1 MAVALRV
8 SEPPPRKPAPREQ
21 RSPAGRPGDQSKE
34 HLATVLRQGSG
45 PESYLPELLRASA
58 FLVLSLEVLYA
69 VEHWYFAPSAFYST
83 FAYHLL
89 NIAIGAGFLCL
100 SYSRALTRFW
110 RAATLFVC
118 ASLIA
123 STTVIGLTGD
133 TVEPLFVTVLAIVI
147 GAGSLVPWDRP
158 WQAVTSAAGVLCF
171 YGLTRAHHGADPN
184 ALVHWIGLTMT
195 VGIAQFSVLIQQR
208 YRSEIADKMRALTDK
223 HRELREQIMAR
234 ERLAAERE
242 AAQTRLAE
250 REAALRKIFDSALD
264 MIMVTRVADGSF
276 LRVNEQFLKLSG
288 YTRAEVLNVRS
299 TELGIW
305 AKPEQREEFRKRL
318 KGAAFVSNME
328 MDFTTKSGDIVPLLA
343 SAVPV
348 EIDGERCVLTIS
360 RDVRDVRESERKIR
374 ESEARFRRIFESNL
388 DIVMVSNL
396 ASGKLVEVNQ
406 QFVRRTAIAREQA
419 IGRDEVELGL
429 WADPKQRRRFLAE
442 LRARGSVEGI
452 EASVAIRGKRT
463 IPVLA
468 SAVTIQLEGQDCCMV
483 VFRDI
488 SELKENERRL
498 KESEEKFRQIFEK
511 SADVVVVTSLA
522 DRTILEVNDQFVQ
535 RTGLSREQVI
545 GHSDLEVGFWNDADT
560 RESFRRELIEH
571 GYVQNLEVKLRLSA
585 DDPAVAALISA
596 VMVQLNGQQCA
607 ISVIR
612 DISDLKEAERRL
624 RDSEA
629 ALRKI
634 FDSNLDSMTI
644 TDVNNGAYLDVNRE
658 FVRST
663 GYSREEA
670 LGKTMW
676 ELGLWREPEE
686 YDRFTRTLFVN
697 SEVRNMQANLRAKDG
712 RIIPTLISGVLVDL
726 GGRLCSLSITRDISD
741 RVEQERRLRQSEEYF
756 RSLVE
761 SSSDVILVLDETGN
775 IIFSGGAGRKD
786 LGYEAEE
793 IVGRNV
799 FEFVH
804 PDNLREQAEMTRR
817 AFMQPGEVVRSEAR
831 IRHRDGFWI
840 ACEFM
845 GRATTDPSGRRILLT
860 TMRNITERKRAE
872 AELAKARDE
881 ALAASK
887 SKSEFLSSMSH
898 EIRTPMNAILGMA
911 DLLWETDLNAE
922 QRRYI
927 DTVIG
932 NGNALLE
939 LINGILDL
947 AKVESGR
954 LSLEKVEFD
963 VSDLAEKV
971 ADTLAVRAHAKGIE
985 LATRVVPGVPAI
997 LVGDPLRLRQIL
1009 TNLIGNAIKFTD
1021 HGEVVVTVRRD
1032 PERSDPGSLLFSVA
1046 DTGIGIAADKLSTIF
1061 SVFTQA
1067 DSSTTRR
1074 YGGSGLGLS
1083 IVERLVALM
1092 GGRVWARS
1100 EVGKGST
1107 FYFTA
1112 QLGVAEASAQI
1123 ARPLRDPDL
1132 NGVHALV
1139 VDDNAAS
1146 RAIVAEILES
1156 KGASV
1161 STAESATAALSAI
1174 DASRRD
1180 RTPFGLMLVDSRM
1193 PVMNGFEL
1201 VERMQL
1207 GGAATP
1213 AIVMM
1218 ISSNGHATKLAQV
1231 RDMGVKHYTVKPI
1244 KRRELYAAISDALAD
1259 ATPAKGRAE
1268 PPRLIAAP
1276 PSQLHIVDRQLR
1288 ILLADDSPDNRLLVR
1303 AFLRKTPYLLEEAED
1318 GQDAVRQFMASHYD
1332 LVLMDI
1338 QMPVLDGYAAVR
1350 TIRKWERDN
1359 QRTPTPIIALTAS
1372 ALDDAVRRAIDAG
1385 CDQHV
1390 SKPVKKSTL
1399 FAAIANAVEHEAAPV
1414 QPDLREGRNGT
1425 NGG

>member
-1 MAVALRV
+1 
-8 SEPPPRKPAPREQ
+8 
-21 RSPAGRPGDQSKE
+21 
-34 HLATVLRQGSG
+34 
-45 PESYLPELLRASA
+45 
-58 FLVLSLEVLYA
+58 
-69 VEHWYFAPSAFYST
+69 
-83 FAYHLL
+83 
-89 NIAIGAGFLCL
+89 
-100 SYSRALTRFW
+100 
-110 RAATLFVC
+110 
-118 ASLIA
+118 
-123 STTVIGLTGD
+123 
-133 TVEPLFVTVLAIVI
+133 
-147 GAGSLVPWDRP
+147 
-158 WQAVTSAAGVLCF
+158 
-171 YGLTRAHHGADPN
+171 
-184 ALVHWIGLTMT
+184 
-195 VGIAQFSVLIQQR
+195 
-208 YRSEIADKMRALTDK
+208 
-223 HRELREQIMAR
+223 
-234 ERLAAERE
+234 
-242 AAQTRLAE
+242 
-250 REAALRKIFDSALD
+250 IFDSALD

-522 DRTILEVNDQFVQ
+522 DRAILEVNDQFVQ
-535 RTGLSREQVI
+535 RTGLSRDQVI

-585 DDPAVAALISA
+585 DDAAVAALISA

-1009 TNLIGNAIKFTD
+1009 TNLIGNAIK
-1021 HGEVVVTVRRD
+1021 
-1032 PERSDPGSLLFSVA
+1032 
-1046 DTGIGIAADKLSTIF
+1046 
-1061 SVFTQA
+1061 
-1067 DSSTTRR
+1067 
-1074 YGGSGLGLS
+1074 
-1083 IVERLVALM
+1083 
-1092 GGRVWARS
+1092 
-1100 EVGKGST
+1100 
-1107 FYFTA
+1107 
-1112 QLGVAEASAQI
+1112 
-1123 ARPLRDPDL
+1123 
-1132 NGVHALV
+1132 
-1139 VDDNAAS
+1139 
-1146 RAIVAEILES
+1146 
-1156 KGASV
+1156 
-1161 STAESATAALSAI
+1161 
-1174 DASRRD
+1174 
-1180 RTPFGLMLVDSRM
+1180 
-1193 PVMNGFEL
+1193 
-1201 VERMQL
+1201 
-1207 GGAATP
+1207 
-1213 AIVMM
+1213 
-1218 ISSNGHATKLAQV
+1218 
-1231 RDMGVKHYTVKPI
+1231 
-1244 KRRELYAAISDALAD
+1244 
-1259 ATPAKGRAE
+1259 
-1268 PPRLIAAP
+1268 
-1276 PSQLHIVDRQLR
+1276 
-1288 ILLADDSPDNRLLVR
+1288 
-1303 AFLRKTPYLLEEAED
+1303 
-1318 GQDAVRQFMASHYD
+1318 
-1332 LVLMDI
+1332 
-1338 QMPVLDGYAAVR
+1338 
-1350 TIRKWERDN
+1350 
-1359 QRTPTPIIALTAS
+1359 
-1372 ALDDAVRRAIDAG
+1372 
-1385 CDQHV
+1385 
-1390 SKPVKKSTL
+1390 
-1399 FAAIANAVEHEAAPV
+1399 
-1414 QPDLREGRNGT
+1414 
-1425 NGG
+1425 

>member
-8 SEPPPRKPAPREQ
+8 SEPPPRRPALQERPPAPSGPRVPEDKEPQ
-21 RSPAGRPGDQSKE
+21 AALLRPG
-34 HLATVLRQGSG
+34 AG
-45 PESYLPELLRASA
+45 PESFLPQLLRASA
-58 FLVLSLEVLYA
+58 LLIVFFEILYA
-69 VEHWYFAPSAFYST
+69 AEHWYFDPAGFRAT
-83 FAYHLL
+83 FAWHLL
-89 NIAIGAGFLCL
+89 NIAIGAGFLRL
-100 SYSRALTRFW
+100 SYSRVLTRFW

-118 ASLIA
+118 AALMA
-123 STTVIGLTGD
+123 STTAIGLGGGS
-133 TVEPLFVTVLAIVI
+133 VEPLFVTVIAIVI

-158 WQAVTSAAGVLCF
+158 WQAVTSGAGVLCF
-171 YGLTRAHHGADPN
+171 YGLVQTHPGADPN
-184 ALVHWIGLTMT
+184 ALIHWMGLGMAA
-195 VGIAQFSVLIQQR
+195 GIAQFSVLIQQR
-208 YRSEIADKMRALTDK
+208 YRREIADKMRALTDK

-242 AAQTRLAE
+242 AAQSRLAE

-264 MIMVTRVADGSF
+264 MIMVTRVVDGSF
-276 LRVNEQFLKLSG
+276 LRVNEQFLKLTG

-305 AKPEQREEFRKRL
+305 TNPQQREEFRRRL
-318 KGAAFVSNME
+318 NTGAFVSNMAI
-328 MDFTTKSGDIVPLLA
+328 DFTTKNGDVVPLLA

-406 QFVRRTAIAREQA
+406 QFVRRTGISREQA
-419 IGRDEVELGL
+419 IGREDVELGL
-429 WADPKQRRRFLAE
+429 WADARQRRRFLRE
-442 LRARGSVEGI
+442 IRSHGSVEGI
-452 EASVAIRGKRT
+452 EASIALGGKRNVA
-463 IPVLA
+463 VLA

-488 SELKENERRL
+488 SELKENEQRL

-511 SADVVVVTSLA
+511 SADVVVVSNLS
-522 DRTILEVNDQFVQ
+522 DNCIVEVNDQFVQ
-535 RTGLSREQVI
+535 RTGLAREQVI
-545 GHSDLEVGFWNDADT
+545 GRSDLDFGLWNDPEL
-560 RESFRRELIEH
+560 RERLRRELAAH
-571 GYVQNLEVKLRLSA
+571 GYAQNLEVSFRFSEQE
-585 DDPAVAALISA
+585 PAVAALISA
-596 VMVQLNGQQCA
+596 VIVPLNGKQCA
-607 ISVIR
+607 ITVIR
-612 DISDLKEAERRL
+612 DISDLKEAERKL

-629 ALRKI
+629 TLRKI

-644 TDVNNGAYLDVNRE
+644 TDVDSGAYLDVNHE

-663 GYSREEA
+663 GYDRQEA

-676 ELGLWREPEE
+676 ELGLWREQEA
-686 YDRFTRTLFVN
+686 YDRFTRTLSAN
-697 SEVRNMQANLRAKDG
+697 GEVRNMQANLRAKDG
-712 RIIPTLISGVLVDL
+712 RIIPSLISGVLVDL
-726 GGRLCSLSITRDISD
+726 GGRMCSLSITRDISD

-761 SSSDVILVLDETGN
+761 SSSDVILVLDEQST
-775 IIFSGGAGRKD
+775 IIFSGGAGRGD
-786 LGYEAEE
+786 LGYEPQEL
-793 IVGRNV
+793 VGHNA

-804 PDNLREQAEMTRR
+804 PDNLVEQAQMTRR
-817 AFMQPGEVVRSEAR
+817 AFKQPGEVVRYEAS
-831 IRHRDGFWI
+831 IRHRDGSWI

-845 GRATTDPSGRRILLT
+845 GRATTDPTGRRILLT

-922 QRRYI
+922 QRRYL

-963 VSDLAEKV
+963 VGDLTEKV

-985 LATRVVPGVPAI
+985 LATRLVPGIPAT
-997 LVGDPLRLRQIL
+997 LLGDPLRLRQIL

-1021 HGEVVVTVRRD
+1021 RGEVVVTVQTD
-1032 PERSDPGSLLFSVA
+1032 PASNAPGSLLFTVA

-1067 DSSTTRR
+1067 DSSTTRK

-1092 GGRVWARS
+1092 DGRVWAES

-1112 QLGVAEASAQI
+1112 QLGVPQASAQI
-1123 ARPLRDPDL
+1123 IRPLRDPDL
-1132 NGVHALV
+1132 SGVRALV

-1146 RAIVAEILES
+1146 RAVVAEILAS
-1156 KGASV
+1156 KGANV
-1161 STAESATAALSAI
+1161 ATADCAAAAL
-1174 DASRRD
+1174 DALEASHRNG
-1180 RTPFGLMLVDSRM
+1180 TPVALMLIDSRM

-1201 VERMQL
+1201 AERVNRA
-1207 GGAATP
+1207 GAPHP

-1218 ISSNGHATKLAQV
+1218 VSSNGHATKLSQV
-1231 RDMGVKHYTVKPI
+1231 REMGVKHYTIKPI
-1244 KRRELYAAISDALAD
+1244 KRRELFAAISDALAD
-1259 ATPAKGRAE
+1259 TAPANGRAE
-1268 PPRLIAAP
+1268 PPRLVPAP
-1276 PSQLHIVDRQLR
+1276 APQLRVVDRPLR

-1303 AFLRKTPYLLEEAED
+1303 AFLRKTPYVLEETED
-1318 GQDAVRQFMASHYD
+1318 GQEAVQHFIAGIYD
-1332 LVLMDI
+1332 VVLMDI

-1350 TIRKWERDN
+1350 MIRNWERDN
-1359 QRTPTPIIALTAS
+1359 QRASTPIIALTAS

-1385 CDQHV
+1385 CDLHV

-1399 FAAIANAVEHEAAPV
+1399 LAAIANAVEHEDTAEI
-1414 QPDLREGRNGT
+1414 REGRNGT
-1425 NGG
+1425 NHG